1 VARRSVISSVSTDRV
16 RDCLTYPVLRLLRV
30 DTGAI
35 VVCEAGIAAVAI
47 ARHGDH
53 ALAPSAREGLIV
65 EKRLCQLRTGC

>member
-1 VARRSVISSVSTDRV
+1 MARRSVMSSVSTDRV

-47 ARHGDH
+47 ARHGDSR
-53 ALAPSAREGLIV
+53 ARAIGSRRADRRKTSLSA
-65 EKRLCQLRTGC
+65 

>member
-1 VARRSVISSVSTDRV
+1 MARRSVMSSVSTDRV

-65 EKRLCQLRTGC
+65 EKRSLSA